1 MDRSNMTYDE
11 YFKRG
16 ISKYSLQD
24 HKGAIEDYSEAIR
37 LNPDYADAYNNR
49 GISKYSLQDFSGA

>member
-16 ISKYSLQD
+16 ISKNSLQD
-24 HKGAIEDYSEAIR
+24 YKGAIEDYSKAIR
-37 LNPDYADAYNNR
+37 LKADFAVAYYNR
-49 GISKYSLQDFSGA
+49 GFSKYSLQDFSGA